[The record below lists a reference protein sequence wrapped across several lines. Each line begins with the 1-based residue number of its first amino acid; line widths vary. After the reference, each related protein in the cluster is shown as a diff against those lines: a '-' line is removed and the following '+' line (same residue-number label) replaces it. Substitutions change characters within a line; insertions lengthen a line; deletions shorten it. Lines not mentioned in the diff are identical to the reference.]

1 MAIAT
6 PSKTPIASGGSK
18 KAASRR
24 VRRLSTRD
32 KIVLSLMV
40 GIPTLVH
47 LALVW
52 VPTLVSVVLSFTKWD
67 GVGGFSSIQWIGVG
81 NYKQMFTVSP
91 TFWPAVEHNVI
102 WLVFFVLLPTPFGVF
117 LAYQLD
123 KNIRFTRFYQTAIFL
138 PVVISAA
145 VTGFIW
151 ETIYDPDNG
160 LVNSIIGANKPNHF
174 YIDWLGNSHL
184 NLWAVL
190 IAASWKQA
198 AYIMILYLAGLKS
211 ADPALKE
218 AAALDGANEWQAFF
232 RVTFPALKPINIIVL
247 VVTIIESLRAFDL
260 VYVVGGSNGTKPGLE
275 LLSILITNNILGES
289 SLIGYGSALAVIL
302 LLISLVPILVYVYQ
316 NFRKEQQS

>member
-6 PSKTPIASGGSK
+6 PSKTPTAPGSSK
-18 KAASRR
+18 PASRR

-47 LALVW
+47 IALVW
-52 VPTLVSVVLSFTKWD
+52 VPTLVSVVLSFAKWD
-67 GVGGFSSIQWIGVG
+67 GIGGLSSIQWIGLG
-81 NYKQMFTVSP
+81 NYKEMFTVSP
-91 TFWPAVEHNVI
+91 TFWPAVEHNFI
-102 WLVFFVLLPTPFGVF
+102 WLGFFVVLPTPFGVF
-117 LAYQLD
+117 LAYLLD
-123 KNIRFTRFYQTAIFL
+123 KNIRGSRFYQSVIFL

-151 ETIYDPDNG
+151 ETIYNPDNG
-160 LVNSIIGANKPNHF
+160 LINSLIGANKPNSF

-211 ADPALKE
+211 ADPALTE
-218 AAALDGANEWQAFF
+218 AASLDGANAWQTFF

-260 VYVVGGSNGTKPGLE
+260 VYVIGGSNTTKPGLE
-275 LLSILITNNILGES
+275 LLSILITNNIIGES
-289 SLIGYGSALAVIL
+289 SLIGYGSALAVVL
-302 LLISLVPILVYVYQ
+302 LVISLVPILAYVYQ
-316 NFRKEQQS
+316 NFRKEQRP